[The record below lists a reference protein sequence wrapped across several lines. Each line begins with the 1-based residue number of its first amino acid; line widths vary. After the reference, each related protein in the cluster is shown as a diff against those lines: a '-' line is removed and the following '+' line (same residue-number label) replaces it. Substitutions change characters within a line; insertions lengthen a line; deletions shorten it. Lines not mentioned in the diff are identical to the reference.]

1 MEKTADEITAEA
13 REYLMT
19 RYGRCPIL
27 YHEAL
32 HIEGVSE
39 RTVKNLVRVGLVLP
53 NGPTEID
60 KMDLPTITKN
70 SLRYAGYGTI
80 KQLIDG
86 VKKGEVKP
94 NFKRGYGKLGHERVL
109 KLLYSEVADYSI

>member
-1 MEKTADEITAEA
+1 MEKTADKIIDEA
-13 REYLMT
+13 REYLMA

-27 YHEAL
+27 YYEAL
-32 HIEGVSE
+32 GIEAVSK
-39 RTVKNLVRVGLVLP
+39 RTVKNLVRAGLVLP

-70 SLRYAGYGTI
+70 SLRYAGYATI

-86 VKKGEVKP
+86 VKSGKVKP
-94 NFKRGYGKLGHERVL
+94 NFKRGYGKLGHKCVL
-109 KLLYSEVADYSI
+109 KLLYSEVVDYSI